1 MNTKDEVSMKKMVR
15 GIFVLSLCILMVSSM
30 NMVKG
35 RGGLQRNG
43 EVRQGRSKYF
53 FYVDQG
59 KTNDICYI
67 SYHIEVRRGSR
78 EDRGD
83 REVTI
88 VHIVRK

>member
-1 MNTKDEVSMKKMVR
+1 MKKMVR
-15 GIFVLSLCILMVSSM
+15 GMFVLALCILVVYSM

-43 EVRQGRSKYF
+43 EGRQGRSKYF

-67 SYHIEVRRGSR
+67 SYHVEVRRGGR
-78 EDRGD
+78 ED